1 MSGGGTGDARVVCAG
16 CGCLCDDV
24 RLEYD
29 PGRGRPDVLT
39 DCAPGRRWV
48 GRQVAAAAGRERRP
62 AVGGEPASLEE
73 AAARAAELLAGAV
86 HPRVEGLERLP
97 LGAQRKL
104 VELADRAG
112 AGIDVG
118 ASAGH
123 LGTVLAVQ
131 RDGGHFLTLGEVRER
146 VDCLVLWF
154 VEPGRTHPRLLER
167 FYPSGGDGEADGA
180 RDRAVVAVGPR
191 AEETGADVAVT
202 AEPGD
207 STALLWL
214 LRLLAD
220 DADAPERREHPLGGA
235 AATLLEAL
243 RGASSG
249 AWVYG
254 AGGGAAGR
262 GGDAAAAGPAAGR
275 GGAQPAGA
283 GADPVET
290 SGVLRLLLRLNEDA
304 PWGARP
310 LAGEGNPAGAEAVLT
325 WQSGFPAAV
334 TYRDGRPRYAG
345 DAHAAHRPPAA
356 DADVVL
362 RAGGDPPAA
371 TAGTGAAWVW
381 LDTGSPPEG
390 TSRGEDPAPDGAGGG
405 DAGPDRDPA
414 AEADLAVRIPVLPP
428 GALPGETLLR
438 MDGLPVRSPG
448 LPGAGDRR
456 DVWPAEE
463 ALEAVLEQTRRIE
476 REEAGP

>member
-1 MSGGGTGDARVVCAG
+1 MSGGGTGGARVVCAG

-24 RLEYD
+24 RLEDD

-48 GRQVAAAAGRERRP
+48 ARQVAGAAGRERRA
-62 AVGGEPASLEE
+62 AVDGEPASLEE
-73 AAARAAELLAGAV
+73 AAARAAELLAGAL

-131 RDGGHFLTLGEVRER
+131 RDGGLFLTLGEVRER

-167 FYPSGGDGEADGA
+167 FYPSGGGGEGDGA

-207 STALLWL
+207 SMALLWL

-220 DADAPERREHPLGGA
+220 DPEAPERAEHPLGGA

-243 RGASSG
+243 REASSG

-254 AGGGAAGR
+254 AGGGATDR
-262 GGDAAAAGPAAGR
+262 GGDPAAAGSAAAG
-275 GGAQPAGA
+275 GDVPAGA

-290 SGVLRLLLRLNEDA
+290 SGVLRLLRRLNEDA

-334 TYRDGRPRYAG
+334 TFRDGRPRYAG

-356 DADVVL
+356 AADVVL

-371 TAGTGAAWVW
+371 RAGSGAACVW
-381 LDTGSPPEG
+381 LDTGAPPEG
-390 TSRGEDPAPDGAGGG
+390 TSRAEDPAPDGAAGG
-405 DAGPDRDPA
+405 DAGPERDPA
-414 AEADLAVRIPVLPP
+414 AEADPAVRIPVLPP

-448 LPGAGDRR
+448 MPGAGDRGGSS
-456 DVWPAEE
+456 AEE
-463 ALEAVLEQTRRIE
+463 ALEAVLEEMRRIA